1 MNFEQWPPYV
11 RARFF
16 QFVKRPE
23 RALEEFRAVL
33 EINPR
38 WGTVWASMAYLHA
51 GQGRFEV
58 AERHFMEALQHM
70 PRTVEILFNLGYVR
84 NELKQHA
91 KAIEAFKEVVELRS
105 GFDMAWYGMGLAH
118 AMLGDHKAAVDAF
131 DQAARLQ
138 PMGSPIWYQ
147 LGMACYHAHD
157 PERVH
162 TVIHHVN
169 RFDPRTARRLILDTG
184 SSDLAYLVKDL
195 VV

>member
-11 RARFF
+11 RAHFF
-16 QFVKRPE
+16 QFVKQPE

-33 EINPR
+33 AFNPR
-38 WGTVWASMAYLHA
+38 QWKAWASMAYLHA
-51 GQGRFEV
+51 KQGRFEE
-58 AERHFMEALQHM
+58 AERHFMEALRHT
-70 PRTVEILFNLGYVR
+70 PRNVEIQFNLGYVR

-91 KAIEAFKEVVELRS
+91 KAIEVFKEVVELRP

-118 AMLGDHKAAVDAF
+118 AMLGDHTAAVDAF
-131 DQAARLQ
+131 DHAARLQ

-147 LGMACYHAHD
+147 LGMACHHARE

-184 SSDLAYLVKDL
+184 TSDLAYLVKDL

>member
-33 EINPR
+33 AINPR
-38 WGTVWASMAYLHA
+38 QGKVWASIAYLHA
-51 GQGRFEV
+51 KQGRFEE

-70 PRTVEILFNLGYVR
+70 PRTVEIQFNLGYVR
-84 NELKQHA
+84 NELKQYA
-91 KAIEAFKEVVELRS
+91 KAIEAFKEVVELRP

-118 AMLGDHKAAVDAF
+118 ATLGEHKAAVEAF
-131 DQAARLQ
+131 DHAARLQ

-147 LGMACYHAHD
+147 LGMACHHAHA

-162 TVIHHVN
+162 TIIHHVN

-184 SSDLAYLVKDL
+184 TFDLAYLVKDL